1 MLLQLGFEWYL
12 APEPLIQTISSDACS
27 GVGSGVGVD
36 VGAGVTVGVGVIVGI
51 GVGVAVGS
59 GVGVFVGSGVGVKYA
74 SSFLVGSALFFEELG
89 LNKAQTKN
97 KVIPIFNHLF
107 QFVYFHI
114 KNNPTGKNTIKRKMI
129 HPVC

>member
-1 MLLQLGFEWYL
+1 MLQLGFEWYL
-12 APEPLIQTISSDACS
+12 APEPLTQTISSDTCS

-36 VGAGVTVGVGVIVGI
+36 VGIGVIVGV

-74 SSFLVGSALFFEELG
+74 SSFLVGSVLFFEELG

-114 KNNPTGKNTIKRKMI
+114 KTTLQGKTRLKEK
-129 HPVC
+129 

>member
-1 MLLQLGFEWYL
+1 MLQLGFEWYL
-12 APEPLIQTISSDACS
+12 APEPLTQTISSDTCS

-36 VGAGVTVGVGVIVGI
+36 VGIGVIVGVGVT
-51 GVGVAVGS
+51 VGVAVGS

-74 SSFLVGSALFFEELG
+74 SSFLVGSVLFFEELG